1 MKVLYLARLRETLG
15 RAEEQLQP
23 PADVHD
29 VASLLV
35 WLRSRGG
42 AFAEELAEGRRF
54 RVAVNHTVAGPE
66 ATVKT
71 GDEIA
76 IFPPVTGG

>member
-1 MKVLYLARLRETLG
+1 MKVLYLARLRESLG
-15 RAEEQLQP
+15 QAEEQLDP
-23 PADVHD
+23 PADVRN
-29 VASLLV
+29 VAQLLV
-35 WLRSRGG
+35 WLRNRGG

-66 ATVKT
+66 ATIKP